1 MLAQVISATVDGIS
15 GLLIE
20 VEVDITSGLP
30 SFATVGLPEGAVRES
45 KDRVKA
51 AIKNCGYDFP
61 TRKITVNLAPADV
74 RKGGTGYDLPIAIG
88 ILSATGIL
96 KKTRYKKYVLIGEL
110 SLNGRLRP
118 VPGILPIAITASKSD
133 IVGVIVPVENAQE
146 AAIVEGIEVIP
157 VASLFEAVQFLED
170 LQQIEPA
177 KSSFL
182 TERSDLDHYEVD
194 LNEVKGQGQAK
205 RALEIAAAGGHNLLF
220 EGPPGSG
227 KTMIARRLPTILPD
241 LSLHEAI
248 ETTSVYS
255 VAGLT
260 DKYQGIIT
268 ERPFRA
274 PHHTISDA
282 GLIGGGQVPKPGEVS
297 LAHNGV
303 LFLDELAEYRKN
315 VLEGL
320 RQPLEDGVV
329 TISRASGSLT
339 FPAEIILV
347 AAVNPCPCGYY
358 GDPAH
363 NCSCS
368 ASQVHRYKS
377 KISGPLVDRIDMYIE
392 VSAVPFTDLT
402 AEQGGESSSAVKQRV
417 SAARDIQ
424 QKRFSRF
431 KYVYC
436 NSQMNSKAIT
446 KFCVLDASCQK
457 LIESAVNRLG
467 LSARAYNRIQKIART
482 IADLDNEE
490 AISSKHVAEAIQYR
504 RLDRASN

>member
-20 VEVDITSGLP
+20 VEVDIAAGLP

-61 TRKITVNLAPADV
+61 ARKITVNLAPADV
-74 RKGGTGYDLPIAIG
+74 RKAGTGYDLPIAIG
-88 ILSATGIL
+88 ILSAIGVL
-96 KKTRYKKYVLIGEL
+96 KSSKHKKYVLIGEL

-118 VPGILPIAITASKSD
+118 VPGILPIAITAAKSD

-146 AAIVEGIEVIP
+146 AAIVEGLEVIP
-157 VASLFEAVQFLED
+157 VANLFEAVQFLEG
-170 LQQIEPA
+170 LQQIEPVQ
-177 KSSFL
+177 SLFL
-182 TERSDLDHYEVD
+182 ANKPDLSHCEVD
-194 LNEVKGQGQAK
+194 LSEVKGQVRAK

-241 LSLHEAI
+241 LSLAEAI

-268 ERPFRA
+268 QRPFRA

-358 GDPAH
+358 EDPTH
-363 NCSCS
+363 NCTCS
-368 ASQVHRYKS
+368 ATQVLRYKS
-377 KISGPLVDRIDMYIE
+377 KISGPLIDRIDMYVE
-392 VSAVPFTDLT
+392 VSAVPFADLT
-402 AEQGGESSSAVKQRV
+402 ATKCGESSRVVKERV
-417 SAARDIQ
+417 TAARNIQ

-436 NSQMNSKAIT
+436 NSQMNSKAIA
-446 KFCVLDASCQK
+446 KFCELDSQCQT
-457 LIESAVNRLG
+457 LIENAVHRLG

-482 IADLDNEE
+482 IADLDNDEK
-490 AISSKHVAEAIQYR
+490 ITPKHVAEAIQYR
-504 RLDRASN
+504 RLDRASH

>member
-1 MLAQVISATVDGIS
+1 
-15 GLLIE
+15 
-20 VEVDITSGLP
+20 
-30 SFATVGLPEGAVRES
+30 
-45 KDRVKA
+45 
-51 AIKNCGYDFP
+51 
-61 TRKITVNLAPADV
+61 
-74 RKGGTGYDLPIAIG
+74 
-88 ILSATGIL
+88 
-96 KKTRYKKYVLIGEL
+96 
-110 SLNGRLRP
+110 
-118 VPGILPIAITASKSD
+118 
-133 IVGVIVPVENAQE
+133 VENAQE
-146 AAIVEGIEVIP
+146 AAIVEGLEVIP
-157 VASLFEAVQFLED
+157 VANLFEAVQFLEG
-170 LQQIEPA
+170 LQQIEPVQ
-177 KSSFL
+177 SLFL
-182 TERSDLDHYEVD
+182 ANKPDLSHCEVD
-194 LNEVKGQGQAK
+194 LSEVKGQVRAK

-241 LSLHEAI
+241 LSLAEAI

-268 ERPFRA
+268 QRPFRA

-358 GDPAH
+358 EDPTH
-363 NCSCS
+363 NCTCS
-368 ASQVHRYKS
+368 ATQVLRYKS
-377 KISGPLVDRIDMYIE
+377 KISGPLIDRIDMYVE
-392 VSAVPFTDLT
+392 VSAVPFADLT
-402 AEQGGESSSAVKQRV
+402 ATKCGESSRVVKERV
-417 SAARDIQ
+417 TAARNIQ

-436 NSQMNSKAIT
+436 NSQMNSKAIA
-446 KFCVLDASCQK
+446 KFCELDSQCQT
-457 LIESAVNRLG
+457 LIENAVHRLG

-482 IADLDNEE
+482 IADLDNDEK
-490 AISSKHVAEAIQYR
+490 ITPKHVAEAIQYR
-504 RLDRASN
+504 RLDRASH

>member
-1 MLAQVISATVDGIS
+1 MLSQVISATLEGVS
-15 GLLIE
+15 GLIVE
-20 VEVDITSGLP
+20 VEVDIAPGLP

-61 TRKITVNLAPADV
+61 ARKITVNLAPADV
-74 RKGGTGYDLPIAIG
+74 RKAGTGYDLPIAIG
-88 ILSATGIL
+88 ILSATGVL
-96 KKTRYKKYVLIGEL
+96 KGTKHKEYLLIGEL
-110 SLNGRLRP
+110 SLDGRLRP
-118 VPGILPIAITASKSD
+118 VPGVLPIAITASKSA
-133 IVGVIVPVENAQE
+133 ITGIIVPAENAQE
-146 AAIVEGIEVIP
+146 AAIVEGLDVIA
-157 VASLFEAVQFLED
+157 VNTLFEVVEFLEG
-170 LQQIEPA
+170 LKVIEPVV
-177 KSSFL
+177 SSFL
-182 TERSDLDHYEVD
+182 HDRPASCQYDIDLS
-194 LNEVKGQGQAK
+194 EVKGQSQAK

-241 LSLHEAI
+241 LSLEEAI

-260 DKYQGIIT
+260 DKYQGIIRQ
-268 ERPFRA
+268 RPFRA

-282 GLIGGGQVPKPGEVS
+282 GLIGGGQVPRPGEVS

-320 RQPLEDGVV
+320 RQPLEDGMV
-329 TISRASGSLT
+329 TISRASSSLT

-347 AAVNPCPCGYY
+347 AAVNPCPCGYH

-363 NCSCS
+363 NCTCS
-368 ASQVHRYKS
+368 AVQVLKYKS
-377 KISGPLVDRIDMYIE
+377 RISGPLVDRIDMYVE
-392 VSAVPFTDLT
+392 VSAVPFSDLT
-402 AEQGGESSSAVKQRV
+402 SQTSGESSKVIKERV
-417 SAARDIQ
+417 VAARKIQ
-424 QKRFSRF
+424 QKRFQRH
-431 KYVYC
+431 KHVYC
-436 NSQMNSKAIT
+436 NSQMGSKAIA
-446 KFCVLDASCQK
+446 KFCALDSTCQQ
-457 LIESAVNRLG
+457 LIENAVNRLG

-490 AISSKHVAEAIQYR
+490 DIKSSHVAEAIQYR
-504 RLDRASN
+504 RLDRSA